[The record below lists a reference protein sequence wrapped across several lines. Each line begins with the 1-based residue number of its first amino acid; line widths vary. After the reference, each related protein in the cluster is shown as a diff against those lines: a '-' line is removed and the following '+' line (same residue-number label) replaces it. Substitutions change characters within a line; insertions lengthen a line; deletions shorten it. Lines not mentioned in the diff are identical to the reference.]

1 MTPAAYLDPLN
12 SRRTTPRRKVKARTR
27 GWPTPAPS
35 GMTQQ
40 RCTPRLVLEV
50 GMSSVVPLPVLS
62 DRRSFVV
69 IIGIDPHKQ
78 TNTASALEP
87 DSHRGL
93 ATLQIDAALTGYRQL
108 ARWAARFEVRRSA
121 VENARGVAWF
131 WLACGWAG
139 RRCCRDDA
147 RGAGPEVAS
156 GNA

>member
-1 MTPAAYLDPLN
+1 
-12 SRRTTPRRKVKARTR
+12 
-27 GWPTPAPS
+27 
-35 GMTQQ
+35 MTQQ

-69 IIGIDPHKQ
+69 IIGIDPHKR

-131 WLACGWAG
+131 WLACG
-139 RRCCRDDA
+139 
-147 RGAGPEVAS
+147 AS
-156 GNA
+156 G